1 MDDQPRAAPAG
12 TAQFPPSSGRGWR
25 RIVRSIWSEI
35 GRDRVLL
42 VAAGTTF
49 YLLLALFPAM
59 AAFVSL
65 YGLVADP
72 AVIADHM
79 AGLGAV
85 VPQAGIQLIEERL
98 NILVNQDQDTLSF
111 RFVLA
116 AAVAFWSANSGVKA
130 LFEAMNVAFDERE
143 ERSFVSLN
151 LRAFGFT
158 LAAML
163 AAAAML
169 GLVAVV
175 PFVLHLVWLDE
186 QSQLLVALL
195 RWPVL
200 LALTACGISLLYRY
214 GPSRARSR
222 WRWVSIGGV
231 FATLAWLAV
240 SVGFST
246 YLARFADYEATY
258 GSLGAVIGFM
268 VWTWL
273 SVVTLIVGAEIDA
286 EIERDADRSG
296 TS

>member
-1 MDDQPRAAPAG
+1 MEDRSRPAPAAA
-12 TAQFPPSSGRGWR
+12 AQTPPSVGGKWR
-25 RIVRSIWSEI
+25 RIARSIWFEI

-42 VAAGTTF
+42 VAAGTAF
-49 YLLLALFPAM
+49 YLLLALFPAI

-72 AVIADHM
+72 ATIADHM
-79 AGLGAV
+79 AGLGGV
-85 VPQAGIQLIEERL
+85 VPQTGLQLIEERL

-111 RFVLA
+111 RFVLS

-130 LFEAMNVAFDERE
+130 LFEAMNVAFGERE

-151 LRAFGFT
+151 LRSFGFT

-163 AAAAML
+163 VAAVML
-169 GLVAVV
+169 GLLAVT
-175 PFVLHLVWLDE
+175 PFVLHLVRLDE
-186 QSQLLVALL
+186 QSKLLVTLL

-222 WRWVSIGGV
+222 WRWVSTGGV
-231 FATLAWLAV
+231 VATLAWLAV
-240 SVGFST
+240 SVGFSI

-273 SVVTLIVGAEIDA
+273 SVATLIVGAEIDA

-296 TS
+296 AS